1 MKCKVQ
7 SDTLKIIKIKQYNKN
22 VPLDN
27 ISNRQNNFL
36 VLQYCCIQEGSLC
49 RLINVIIHLYGA
61 TSKTKQ
67 KQAVFSFCNLQ
78 TKWGFSLT

>member
-36 VLQYCCIQEGSLC
+36 VLQYCCIYKKDHFAG
-49 RLINVIIHLYGA
+49 
-61 TSKTKQ
+61 
-67 KQAVFSFCNLQ
+67 
-78 TKWGFSLT
+78 